1 MPRTRRSKK
10 YKRKTIKRKGG
21 NPFLKNEVKLVKR
34 LVPAARKLTENLV
47 PQIGQTTYNIATENS
62 NLESPPTSAPLKTHY
77 KAPPLS
83 YISPLDKLKYSIKQS
98 DNAIPKNVSVK
109 PGYLASTTSILSATS
124 PLGKPNDTIKQSDKV
139 ISKNV
144 SVKPGYLA
152 STGIKVKALTRGLT
166 AFSYPSLARILI
178 TNISAKSNAEYLT
191 TQYIRN
197 IISLFAPI
205 LEAALDDIII
215 ADVSVSEKV
224 VKSIITDETL
234 SPGDIK
240 TTLVNVLAKH
250 LQIIAPELKKEL
262 GKTKFVD
269 VSPEFMKIIQPYL
282 DALFNDLKEELSAI
296 IIRKLTN
303 AVDKLKV
310 DNIKEEWQ
318 TKKEKLQ
325 KKIEEKFKPA
335 FDEFVKSSYSDKIKM
350 MYSYSRLSYNN
361 TMATFNEHK
370 EPQKQAGSKPK
381 IRITDFAKDWYSSTQ
396 ELLNI
401 WYEKKLQNQ
410 NVLTINVLLSAIDLS
425 IPTLIDEYCN
435 YWNPNALCNKQQIQA
450 KFSKIM
456 KEFRE
461 FWANYENKD
470 WEEFR
475 EFDATYEKKDWSDFS
490 DLEKSLDKKV

>member
-21 NPFLKNEVKLVKR
+21 NPFLKNAVKLGKQ
-34 LVPAARKLTENLV
+34 LVPAARNFATQL
-47 PQIGQTTYNIATENS
+47 GQTTFNIATGKS

-83 YISPLDKLKYSIKQS
+83 YISPLGKPNDPITPNNK
-98 DNAIPKNVSVK
+98 AIHENVYEE
-109 PGYLASTTSILSATS
+109 PDYLASITSILS
-124 PLGKPNDTIKQSDKV
+124 DT
-139 ISKNV
+139 KNV

-166 AFSYPSLARILI
+166 VFSYPSLARILI

-240 TTLVNVLAKH
+240 TTLVRVLAKH
-250 LQIIAPELKKEL
+250 LQKMAPKLKEEL
-262 GKTKFVD
+262 GKTKFVG
-269 VSPEFMKIIQPYL
+269 VSPEFMTIIKPHL
-282 DALFNDLKEELSAI
+282 DALFDDLKEELSAI

-303 AVDKLKV
+303 AVDKLTV
-310 DNIKEEWQ
+310 DNITTEWQ
-318 TKKEKLQ
+318 SKKKEFVK
-325 KKIEEKFKPA
+325 KFKPE
-335 FDEFVKSSYSDKIKM
+335 FDKFMKGPYSEKIKM
-350 MYSYSRLSYNN
+350 LYSYSLLSYNN

-401 WYEKKLQNQ
+401 WYEEKLQNQ
-410 NVLTINVLLSAIDLS
+410 NVLTINVLISAIDLS

-435 YWNPNALCNKQQIQA
+435 YWDPNALCNKQQIQQEIQE
-450 KFSKIM
+450 KFGKIM
-456 KEFRE
+456 EEFRK
-461 FWANYENKD
+461 FGANYVEIN

-475 EFDATYEKKDWSDFS
+475 EFDATYEKINWDEFDNLKIID
-490 DLEKSLDKKV
+490 ENV